1 MNEQRRTDTVDT
13 TPVNLAWTAGWD
25 SSFRLLSLILIEK
38 RVVQPHYLLRPE
50 DSAGQEIDAMH
61 RIQRQLFARYPESR
75 EFLLPK
81 KIIDVRAVPI
91 DVEME
96 ADYELIKG
104 CRKVPEQYL
113 LLASYCRREKI
124 YEMELGIHNDDSGI
138 HLAEERL
145 FDRFRL
151 PLKGFNKLQMLEVS
165 KSAGFEDL
173 MNLTV
178 FCRRPRNGKP
188 CGFCGPCHDAV
199 SNGLGY
205 RLPFLRR
212 VKATSL
218 VPLRRYW
225 RESYGTMSPGL
236 RAWVSRVLRGR
247 Y

>member
-1 MNEQRRTDTVDT
+1 MNGQRRTDTGDT

-61 RIQRQLFARYPESR
+61 RIQRQLFARYPGSR
-75 EFLLPK
+75 ELLLPR

-91 DVEME
+91 DAGIQ
-96 ADYELIKG
+96 ADYKVIKG
-104 CRKVPEQYL
+104 RRKVPEQYL
-113 LLASYCRREKI
+113 LLAAYSYLENI
-124 YEMELGIHNDDSGI
+124 EGMELGVLGGESD
-138 HLAEERL
+138 LFEE
-145 FDRFRL
+145 FFFERFTL
-151 PLKGFNKLQMLEVS
+151 PLKGFNKLEMLHVA
-165 KSAGFEDL
+165 KSAGFLDL

-178 FCRRPRNGKP
+178 FCRRPRDGKP
-188 CGFCGPCHDAV
+188 CGFCGPCHDVV